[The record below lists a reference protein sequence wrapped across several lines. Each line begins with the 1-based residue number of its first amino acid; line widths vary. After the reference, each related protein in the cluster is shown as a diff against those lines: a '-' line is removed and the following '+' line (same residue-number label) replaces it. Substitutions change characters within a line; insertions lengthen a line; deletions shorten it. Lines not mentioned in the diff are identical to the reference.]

1 MARSSVLWC
10 SIRIVYLMELTE
22 SAVCSVIRSLLQL
35 AFFFLCQV
43 KFVASCRCGLLGE
56 QRFCC
61 VTHSGASGLVTP
73 MSFIISDAARTVLND
88 FTSFS
93 ACLN

>member
-1 MARSSVLWC
+1 M
-10 SIRIVYLMELTE
+10 
-22 SAVCSVIRSLLQL
+22 
-35 AFFFLCQV
+35 
-43 KFVASCRCGLLGE
+43 ASCRCGLLGE

-73 MSFIISDAARTVLND
+73 VSFIISDAARTVLND